1 MTAALRHHPAPELI
15 LDCARGAL
23 ERGRALVLATH
34 IGACP
39 TCRAQLELAEAVG
52 GALLAELEPADMAS
66 DALERALAS
75 LDTAQAAPADAPEP
89 PAGWIGAPP
98 EVLLAATRRRRWAAP
113 GVWVATIT
121 RDRRTGARSY
131 LLGVGPGI
139 AIPRHT
145 HEGVELICV
154 LKGAYEDRGE
164 RHNPGDFVLNDEG
177 VEHRP
182 QVTRDAECVCL
193 IATDHALVPRSLT
206 AHLFQPFVRI

>member
-1 MTAALRHHPAPELI
+1 MTAELMRHPAPDLI
-15 LDCARGAL
+15 FDHARGAL

-34 IGACP
+34 IGACNE
-39 TCRAQLELAEAVG
+39 CRAQLELAEAVG
-52 GALLAELEPADMAS
+52 GALLTDLEPAEMAA

-75 LDTAQAAPADAPEP
+75 LDTAPPPPAEAPEP
-89 PAGWIGAPP
+89 LAGWISAPP
-98 EVLLAATRRRRWAAP
+98 EVLLAVKRRRRWAAP
-113 GVWVATIT
+113 GVWVAPVTW
-121 RDRRTGARSY
+121 DRRTGARSY

-145 HEGVELICV
+145 HRGVELICV

-164 RHNPGDFVLNDEG
+164 RHGPGDFACNDEA

-193 IATDHALVPRSLT
+193 IAADHALVPRSLT
-206 AHLFQPFVRI
+206 ARIFQPLVGI